1 MDQTKQF
8 SDMDIREKFQ
18 QAKQSKFSDLY
29 KVQLDVLYPGSITG
43 TVTIIIR
50 LKWLTSDDKGIY
62 MRGEFFPWSKVENF
76 SVLEK

>member
-8 SDMDIREKFQ
+8 SDIDIREKFQ
-18 QAKQSKFSDLY
+18 QAKQSEFSDLY
-29 KVQLDVLYPGSITG
+29 KVQLDVLHPDSITD

-62 MRGEFFPWSKVENF
+62 MCGEFFPWSKVENF